1 MKISNA
7 LAIFLLPLTALANP
21 IPGSEVQEGDA
32 VKDAYTPRDIVVLRD
47 EEAEEVGLVPRAT
60 RTCKIVNVVTTVSCR
75 WNPWHAG
82 WNGKSAVRVDFKP
95 STSHNFECYAVGECI
110 GGNWLV
116 LTPPARALVFEF
128 VDKVADED
136 KSTWDWV
143 PKYGCYVPGYY
154 TDSKCTMAAL
164 GRCPWPDKP
173 NSNPAAGKWGEIF

>member
-1 MKISNA
+1 MKIFNA
-7 LAIFLLPLTALANP
+7 LSLFLLPLTALANP
-21 IPGSEVQEGDA
+21 IPESEVQNGDV
-32 VKDAYTPRDIVVLRD
+32 VKDAYTPRDIVAIRD
-47 EEAEEVGLVPRAT
+47 EEAEEAGLVPRAT

-82 WNGKSAVRVDFKP
+82 WNGNSAVRVDFKP
-95 STSHNFECYAVGECI
+95 STSHSFECYAVGECI
-110 GGNWLV
+110 GGNC
-116 LTPPARALVFEF
+116 
-128 VDKVADED
+128 
-136 KSTWDWV
+136 TWDWV